1 MTAENLDCRGI
12 PCPQPVLQ
20 AKQAIESRHP
30 GTLSINVDND
40 AAEHNVTRFLESQ
53 GYQIDTI
60 ERDDKCRSIRAS
72 CLSATQP
79 APEKDCPDCEAMPA
93 GQINQLANQDMQLVL
108 ITSAYLGQGD
118 DSLGQ
123 GLMKNFL
130 ATLPEMGPD
139 LWRLILLNSGVKLAV
154 EGSAVLPELYTLQ
167 DKGVSILV
175 CGTCLEHFRLLAHKQ
190 VGETTN
196 MLDVVT
202 SLQTASKIIKI

>member
-1 MTAENLDCRGI
+1 ENLDCRGI

-30 GTLSINVDND
+30 GALSISVDND

-60 ERDDKCRSIRAS
+60 ERDDKCRWIRAS
-72 CLSATQP
+72 CPAAPPSPATH
-79 APEKDCPDCEAMPA
+79 CPDCEAMPA
-93 GQINQLANQDMQLVL
+93 EQIKQLANQDMQLVL

-154 EGSAVLPELYTLQ
+154 EGSSVLPELYTLQ

-175 CGTCLEHFRLLAHKQ
+175 CGTCLEHFRLLAQKQ

>member
-20 AKQAIESRHP
+20 AKQAIDSRHP
-30 GTLSINVDND
+30 ENIRIGVDND

-53 GYQIDTI
+53 GYQVDTI
-60 ERDDKCRSIRAS
+60 ERDHDCRWVRAS
-72 CLSATQP
+72 RSS
-79 APEKDCPDCEAMPA
+79 APEPPAETDCPDCQSMSPE
-93 GQINQLANQDMQLVL
+93 QITHLGTREMQLVL

-130 ATLPEMGPD
+130 STLPEMGPA

-154 EGSAVLPELYTLQ
+154 EGSSVVSELQTLQ
-167 DKGVSILV
+167 DNGVSILV
-175 CGTCLEHFRLLAHKQ
+175 CGTCLEHFRLLAQKQ

-202 SLQTASKIIKI
+202 SLQTASKVIKI